1 MLLEI
6 NYTFLIQIAI
16 FLLLL
21 LLMNIILY
29 RPIRR
34 ILIKRDEKTKSLQ
47 EMIGDYQDRS
57 EKNDRDLEENM
68 IQARK
73 DGFVEKERLK
83 SHGNDE
89 EKKVLVETNSLVEA
103 KIGKAKDEVEVKMAG
118 VRKDLEGQISGLSR
132 DLAEKI
138 LSRSIQ

>member
-83 SHGNDE
+83 SHGEDE
-89 EKKVLVETNSLVEA
+89 GKKVLVETNSLAEA

>member
-73 DGFVEKERLK
+73 DGFMEKERLK
-83 SHGNDE
+83 SHGEDE
-89 EKKVLVETNSLVEA
+89 GKKVLVETNSLVEA

-118 VRKDLEGQISGLSR
+118 VRKDLEGQISGLSK